1 MNPKIGQYCVIS
13 DHATLGANVT
23 VGHHCV
29 IEDDVT
35 IGDNTQIESH
45 TVIRSG
51 VSLGENSFI
60 GSGCILGER
69 GQGRCGDRKDGQHP
83 LHIGGNAL
91 IRSGSI
97 LYAGS
102 KIGSHFQTGHR
113 VTIREGTE
121 IGNHTSIGTLS
132 DIQGKCSIGHY
143 VRFHSNVHIGQK
155 SVVGSFVWIFPY
167 VVLTNDPAPPSNYL
181 DGVHIYPFAVIATS
195 ATILPGVKIYSDSLV
210 AAGATVG
217 KDVEQYSV
225 VGGVPA
231 RVIGDVRDI
240 TNRIIG
246 EKVYPWRYYFDTYM
260 PWKGV
265 GFDSWFA
272 MIPDAEKE
280 KFGIAFLKSDGA
292 ACS

>member
-29 IEDDVT
+29 IEDDAA
-35 IGDNTQIESH
+35 IGDNTYIDSH

-51 VSLGENSFI
+51 VSVGKDSFI
-60 GSGCILGER
+60 GAGCILGER
-69 GQGRCGDRKDGQHP
+69 GLGHSVNKNEGQP
-83 LHIGGNAL
+83 LSVGENAL

-102 KIGSHFQTGHR
+102 RIGTHFQTGHR

-121 IGNHTSIGTLS
+121 IGNYSSIGTLS
-132 DIQGKCSIGHY
+132 DIQGKCTIGHY

-155 SVVGSFVWIFPY
+155 SVVDSFVWIFPY
-167 VVLTNDPAPPSNYL
+167 VVLTNDPAPPSEHL
-181 DGVHIYPFAVIATS
+181 QGVHVHPFAIIATS
-195 ATILPGVKIYSDSLV
+195 ATILPGVSIYPDSLV
-210 AAGATVG
+210 AAGATVA

-240 TNRIIG
+240 TSHITG
-246 EKVYPWRYYFDTYM
+246 EKVYPWRYYFDRYM
-260 PWKGV
+260 PWEGV
-265 GFDSWFA
+265 GFDAWYAGIS
-272 MIPDAEKE
+272 DDENR
-280 KFGIAFLKSDGA
+280 KFGIAFINRRDP
-292 ACS
+292 